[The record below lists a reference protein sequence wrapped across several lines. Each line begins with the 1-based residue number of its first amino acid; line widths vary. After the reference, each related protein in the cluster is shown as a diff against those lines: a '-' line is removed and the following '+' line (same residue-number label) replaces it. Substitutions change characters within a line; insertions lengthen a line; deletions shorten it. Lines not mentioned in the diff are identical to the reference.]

1 MKKIRVLFEQEPT
14 LDEIEVT
21 VRASE
26 CDAEV
31 AALLERV
38 NGRSSEPLVVTDTD
52 GALIKIDPDDV
63 VSVSV
68 SGKYAQLVTEKN
80 RYTLRQP
87 LQTLESMP
95 EFDRFVRISRYEL
108 VNVDK
113 VVKFDFTLGGTL
125 RLELAG
131 GMETWASRRNI
142 PLIRKKLTERKWT
155 K

>member
-1 MKKIRVLFEQEPT
+1 M
-14 LDEIEVT
+14 
-21 VRASE
+21 
-26 CDAEV
+26 
-31 AALLERV
+31 
-38 NGRSSEPLVVTDTD
+38 TDTD

-87 LQTLESMP
+87 LQALESMP

>member
-1 MKKIRVLFEQEPT
+1 MKKIKVIFEQDQT
-14 LDEIEVT
+14 LDAIEVT

-26 CDAEV
+26 RDAEV
-31 AALLERV
+31 AVLLERID
-38 NGRSSEPLVVTDTD
+38 GRSPEPLVVTDSD
-52 GALIKIDPDDV
+52 GALIKIAPDDV

-68 SGKYAQLVTEKN
+68 SGKYTQLVTEKN
-80 RYTLRQP
+80 RYTMRQP
-87 LQTLESMP
+87 LQALENMP

-108 VNVDK
+108 VNIDK

-142 PLIRKKLTERKWT
+142 SLIRNKLTERKWT